1 MPVPKRPRGR
11 PKGVE
16 GRGSPFTPI
25 FDPPPEGWPHSP
37 SIDGTDPDARI
48 EHITR
53 VLGMLES
60 GDGLGIEDQA
70 LLANLLRGILSIDYR
85 NQPGTTKSALAK
97 ALGLSA
103 GWKDTRPSIEDRDEA
118 MLREYEQL
126 RSWGMDEYEH
136 TAPEPL
142 TSKEA
147 IGYLVDKYQSS
158 ARRRLVDKS
167 GTSEKRVRWG
177 DETVERA
184 LTRARARRR
193 KRGNL

>member
-11 PKGVE
+11 PKGAD

-25 FDPPPEGWPHSP
+25 LNPPPEDWPHSP
-37 SIDGTDPDARI
+37 SIDGTHPDARI

-103 GWKDTRPSIEDRDEA
+103 GWKDTRPSIQARDDA
-118 MLREYEQL
+118 MLRDYEQL
-126 RSWGMDEYEH
+126 CSWGMDEYEH
-136 TAPEPL
+136 KVPEPL
-142 TSKEA
+142 TGKQA
-147 IGYLVDKYQSS
+147 IGHLVHKYRFA
-158 ARRRLVDKS
+158 ARR
-167 GTSEKRVRWG
+167 GRWC
-177 DETVERA
+177 DETVTRA
-184 LTRARARRR
+184 LSKARNRRQ
-193 KRGNL
+193 RG